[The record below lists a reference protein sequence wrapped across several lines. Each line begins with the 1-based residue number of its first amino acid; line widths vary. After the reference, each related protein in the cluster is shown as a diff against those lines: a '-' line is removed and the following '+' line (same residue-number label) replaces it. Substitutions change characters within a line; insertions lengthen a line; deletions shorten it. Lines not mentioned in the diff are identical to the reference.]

1 MSTPTVTSADIAA
14 ELRRLGIAQGDLI
27 MAHSS
32 LKSFGYV
39 EGGAEAVVDGLL
51 LAVAP
56 GGTVMVPTFNHG
68 SAPIYDPVKTKS
80 TNGAVTEALRLR
92 PEAVRSIH
100 PSHPYAA
107 IGPRAEALT
116 EGNLEVGTFDPAGPL
131 GKLADWG
138 GWIVLLGV
146 GMWSNTC
153 VHIGEA
159 KYRVHCLGYGK
170 ERSFFR
176 LGEEVREVRTTL
188 WRNDGPCLVENRP
201 IEARMR
207 AANLIIDGQVGN
219 APVHIMR
226 GSDVVEQTMALCAEV
241 CPTCP
246 RHPDWDSPRAV
257 RD

>member
-1 MSTPTVTSADIAA
+1 MSTPVVTSADIAA
-14 ELRRLGIAQGDLI
+14 ELRRLGIGPGDLV

-51 LAVAP
+51 AAVAP

-68 SAPIYDPVKTKS
+68 RVRVFDPAETRS
-80 TNGAVTEALRLR
+80 QNGAVTEALRLR
-92 PEAVRSIH
+92 PEAVRSVH

-107 IGPRAEALT
+107 IGPRAEELT
-116 EGNLEVGTFDPAGPL
+116 EGNLEVGTFDPGCPL

-159 KYRVHCLGYGK
+159 KYRVHCFGYER
-170 ERSFFR
+170 ERSR
-176 LGEEVREVRTTL
+176 VKLDGEVWEVRTTL
-188 WRNDGPCLVENRP
+188 WRVDGDCRVEGRP
-201 IEARMR
+201 IEARLR
-207 AANLIIDGQVGN
+207 ARTLIIDGQVGN
-219 APVHIMR
+219 ARLHIMR
-226 GSDVVEQTMALCAEV
+226 GRDVVEQTMALCAEV

-246 RHPDWDSPRAV
+246 LEPDWSSSRAV